1 MESRCLGSTRRC
13 HSEILDGSEFDL
25 TRACA
30 HSLAISWTRSAF
42 ISGVLP
48 GTPCSSWSCARHD
61 PPGSALYNRVKHGVM
76 YASQQQE
83 RSARRHRY
91 DTMMEGVGIDRVT
104 ANFGRALVD
113 DAVRVDDSESIAMA
127 RQLLERDGLFV
138 GGSAA
143 MNCVGAVRVARQLGP
158 GHTIVTVLCDGG
170 QRYLSTVH
178 KPPEDE
184 VVNADEGCAAHGF

>member
-1 MESRCLGSTRRC
+1 MRRGTLAGVSRYLKARRP
-13 HSEILDGSEFDL
+13 SV
-25 TRACA
+25 RV
-30 HSLAISWTRSAF
+30 
-42 ISGVLP
+42 VLV
-48 GTPCSSWSCARHD
+48 D

-113 DAVRVDDSESIAMA
+113 DAVRVDDTESIAMA

-184 VVNADEGCAAHGF
+184 VVNADERKGFEP